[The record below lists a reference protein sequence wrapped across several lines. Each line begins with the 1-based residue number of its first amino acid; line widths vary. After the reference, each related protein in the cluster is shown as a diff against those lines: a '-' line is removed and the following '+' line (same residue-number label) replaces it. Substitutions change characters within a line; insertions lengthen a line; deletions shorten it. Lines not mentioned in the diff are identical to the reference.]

1 MEKDSSIFIFR
12 YLQELGYKNL
22 LYNPNRKEFRLYWD
36 SDCIVVTNFIS
47 EAPLRSKDSYKITL
61 EKMLVDMVADKMI
74 ASTFSMYELED
85 VFEHAHKTYRLDKA
99 KMLRYA
105 RRRNREDKVRYY
117 LEDTE

>member
-1 MEKDSSIFIFR
+1 
-12 YLQELGYKNL
+12 
-22 LYNPNRKEFRLYWD
+22 
-36 SDCIVVTNFIS
+36 
-47 EAPLRSKDSYKITL
+47 
-61 EKMLVDMVADKMI
+61 MVADKMI
-74 ASTFSMYELED
+74 ASTFSIDELED